1 MSDKIFLI
9 IDNQSK
15 GPFAPQK
22 IRDGLKSGTITPQ
35 TLAAIHGS
43 DQWKPVAEVLQDLQ
57 TGGGAP
63 DATERLLTALRDRMQ
78 AQGALERLGLSGDP
92 SPVVVDKTSKRLKA
106 QLKERL
112 GVTPS
117 SGSRLVAKEVLALL
131 TEAVA
136 QLQDPKE
143 RFILR
148 RSADLGVDASKEEN
162 RSYLSSLF
170 HRDEAQEAFDAG
182 RMREAM
188 RHFDQ
193 LLAIQPDNADAVWQR
208 AVALFRCDPL
218 RTQEALSELKR
229 CSETWPDK
237 IEATRSLARL
247 HLELGQRDEA
257 RNYALKTLESAPGDS
272 QTKHLLDVIA
282 GKSSLSEPPKEGGGS
297 GDSSG
302 EFAKNSDSDR
312 KKNKRS
318 GKNKKSD
325 GKAKGKGKSRSKVQA
340 QDSSTDSLGFIKVA
354 GVCAVI
360 FTLLFQMAHKSPVS
374 RFPQGDQ
381 EYFYQPDTYY
391 DFRDPEGEQLPGERC
406 PASLH
411 PPEGSGY
418 FIQLES
424 QLTCQE
430 ETDSG
435 DAVDAECAY
444 IPIEKPGHVKS
455 SESMFFYTRRLIL
468 LIIGLLCIAL
478 LGSGASIGE
487 RFSNVG
493 FQVDGNLGAGI
504 AFGLLVGFFSPL
516 QFTLAPSL
524 AGLLLLTAFHVL
536 CEEVF
541 FRGFVT
547 RKLLD
552 SFSAPLAPVILSG
565 LIFGIYH
572 ITFTSFW
579 WITPMAIPAWVGMVT
594 VGAGIPYAALYAKS
608 GSIIVPLAAH
618 LIVNCLMM
626 FRSHGAVASLISG

>member
-9 IDNQSK
+9 IDDQSK
-15 GPFAPQK
+15 GPFAAQQ

-35 TLAAIHGS
+35 TLAAVHGS

-57 TGGGAP
+57 RGGGTP
-63 DATERLLTALRDRMQ
+63 SATERLLAALRDRMQ
-78 AQGALERLGLSGDP
+78 GQGALDRLGLSGDP
-92 SPVVVDKTSKRLKA
+92 SPMVVDKTFSRLRA

-112 GVTPS
+112 GANPTS
-117 SGSRLVAKEVLALL
+117 ASRLVAKEVLALL
-131 TEAVA
+131 SEAVE

-148 RSADLGVDASKEEN
+148 RSSDLGVDASKEEN
-162 RSYLSSLF
+162 RTYLASLY
-170 HRDEAQEAFDAG
+170 HRDEGQSAFDAG
-182 RMREAM
+182 RMREAL

-193 LLAIQPDNADAVWQR
+193 LLVVQPDNADAVWQR

-229 CSETWPDK
+229 CADTWSDMVEPV
-237 IEATRSLARL
+237 RSLARL

-257 RNYALKTLESAPGDS
+257 RTYAVKALELAPGDPQS
-272 QTKHLLDVIA
+272 KHLLDVA
-282 GKSSLSEPPKEGGGS
+282 SGRTSLGEELGDRGGK

-302 EFAKNSDSDR
+302 EFSRGPDQAKKKKKATPKTKRGAATKSTSSASD
-312 KKNKRS
+312 N
-318 GKNKKSD
+318 
-325 GKAKGKGKSRSKVQA
+325 
-340 QDSSTDSLGFIKVA
+340 LGLIKVA
-354 GVCAVI
+354 GVCGLV
-360 FTLLFQMAHKSPVS
+360 FFGLFHMAHKTPSS
-374 RFPQGDQ
+374 CFPQGDQ

-391 DFRDPEGEQLPGERC
+391 DFRDPAGEELPGDRC
-406 PASLH
+406 PASFH

-424 QLTCQE
+424 QLTCREDFQMDKPSASE
-430 ETDSG
+430 AELN
-435 DAVDAECAY
+435 AECAY
-444 IPIEKPGHVKS
+444 LPIETPGHAHAG
-455 SESMFFYTRRLIL
+455 ESNFFYTRRIIL
-468 LIIGLLCIAL
+468 LLMGLLCIAF
-478 LGSGASIGE
+478 LGSGGTIVE
-487 RFSNVG
+487 RFGNVG
-493 FQVDGNLGAGI
+493 FQMDGNLGAGI

-516 QFTLAPSL
+516 QFTLAPLVSL
-524 AGLLLLTAFHVL
+524 LALTAFHVI

-552 SFSAPLAPVILSG
+552 SFSAPLAPVVLSG
-565 LIFGIYH
+565 LIFGVYH

-608 GSIIVPLAAH
+608 GSIMVPLVAH
-618 LIVNCLMM
+618 LLVNGLMM
-626 FRSHGAVASLISG
+626 FRSHGAVATIMGG